1 MAKVYEF
8 PVKKHL
14 TKEQEVRLYEVAE
27 DYIKVLNDIL
37 GDLSSDEPTEQEMQE
52 LTELVA
58 YTYAEGMINAIEKMG
73 EESE

>member
-8 PVKKHL
+8 PVKKQL
-14 TKEQEVRLYEVAE
+14 TEEQVVRLHEVAE

-37 GDLSSDEPTEQEMQE
+37 EDLGDEVRTEKDAEE

-58 YTYAEGMINAIEKMG
+58 YTYAEGMINAIGKMG
-73 EESE
+73 ES